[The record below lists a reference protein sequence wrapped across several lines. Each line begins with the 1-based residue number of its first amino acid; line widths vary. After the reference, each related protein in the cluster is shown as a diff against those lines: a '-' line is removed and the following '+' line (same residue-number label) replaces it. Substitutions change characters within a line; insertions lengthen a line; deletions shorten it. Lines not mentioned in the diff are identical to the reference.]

1 MSKKKTRKD
10 KGKNK
15 VAAPKT
21 AGSSDEEEEAEDSP
35 ASEDEEEEEFPTF
48 AGFAEEDLNDE
59 DEDVEAEVE
68 SEPEFD
74 GTSLYLRRRDLM
86 IR

>member
-21 AGSSDEEEEAEDSP
+21 AGSSDEEEE
-35 ASEDEEEEEFPTF
+35 FPTF
-48 AGFAEEDLNDE
+48 AGFDEEDLNDE